1 MHAVVRETNYAPDN
15 RIQES
20 PEFQEFQKVHA
31 DRHGYRGTIVVD
43 MGNGRFVTL
52 TLWETADD
60 MAAARSALEP
70 VVERLLNPMMTSP
83 SKLLG
88 TGRVVVNDLA

>member
-1 MHAVVRETNYAPDN
+1 
-15 RIQES
+15 
-20 PEFQEFQKVHA
+20 
-31 DRHGYRGTIVVD
+31 
-43 MGNGRFVTL
+43 
-52 TLWETADD
+52 

-88 TGRVVVNDLA
+88 TGCVVVNDLA

>member
-1 MHAVVRETNYAPDN
+1 MHAVVRETRYAPDN

-20 PEFQEFQKVHA
+20 PEFREFQKVHA
-31 DRHGYRGTIVVD
+31 DRQGYRGTIVVD
-43 MGNGRFVTL
+43 LDKGRFVTL
-52 TLWETADD
+52 TLWETEED
-60 MAAARSALEP
+60 MAAARNALEP
-70 VVERLLNPMMTSP
+70 VVERLLNPMMTES